1 MNKKA
6 KTSLMLGAIIVLAA
20 ILSVWG
26 FSKMRGD
33 QKEAVLGETNSQAE
47 IIIFYGKGCPH
58 CKDLEDFVAKNNL
71 AERVKMENMEV
82 WFNKENAKLLMAKAE
97 KCGIAKE
104 KVGVPF
110 LYSEGK
116 CLSGTPDI
124 ENFLMEKAG
133 LK

>member
-1 MNKKA
+1 MNKKT
-6 KTSLMLGAIIVLAA
+6 KTSLALSAIIVLAA

-26 FSKMRGD
+26 FSKMKND
-33 QKEAVLGETNSQAE
+33 QKEAVLGDSNNQTS

-58 CKDLEDFVAKNNL
+58 CKDLEDFIAKNNL
-71 AERVKMENMEV
+71 DEKIKTEKLEV

-97 KCGIAKE
+97 ECGIDKN

-110 LYSEGK
+110 IYSEGK
-116 CLSGTPDI
+116 CFSGTPDA
-124 ENFLMEKAG
+124 EKLLMEKAG

>member
-1 MNKKA
+1 MNKKT
-6 KTSLMLGAIIVLAA
+6 KVSLVLGAIVVLAL
-20 ILSVWG
+20 ILSIWG
-26 FSKMRGD
+26 FSKLQGS
-33 QKEAVLGETNSQAE
+33 KGESVLGEDNSAG
-47 IIIFYGKGCPH
+47 ITIFYGQGCPH
-58 CKDLEDFVAKNNL
+58 CKDLEDFIAKNNL
-71 AERVKMENMEV
+71 EEKVKTENLEV
-82 WFNKENAKLLMAKAE
+82 WFNKENAKLLAAKAQE
-97 KCGIAKE
+97 CGIPKE